1 MEATEHK
8 YSNEELVTLIKIH
21 NNKELNQYYYELLYK
36 NNYSLFHKLSW
47 KYSNVSW
54 CYDIQDL
61 LQECHL
67 AMVKAVEYY
76 NSKTDTPFFNF
87 LFRITNQHIFSIVN
101 NGATTKEK
109 AEKKKIAYVSLYEVL
124 HEDKEGETQELIDTI
139 ADEEAQ
145 RMIDEIPEVAF
156 LSDLLK
162 AEKNAID
169 TLLSNREAECI
180 KLYYGFDSIPFN
192 TVEIAEMLGVN
203 RARVNE
209 CLHNAYRKLRR
220 DKELKKFWETEFAWK

>member
-1 MEATEHK
+1 MLALKEFSNK
-8 YSNEELVTLIKIH
+8 YTNEQLVTLIKT
-21 NNKELNQYYYELLYK
+21 NTSNSAYYYELLFH
-36 NNYSLFHKLSW
+36 NNYNLFRKLSY
-47 KYSNVSW
+47 KYSNVNW
-54 CYDIQDL
+54 QYTVEDL
-61 LQECHL
+61 LQECYFSL
-67 AMVKAVEYY
+67 TKAIEYY
-76 NSKTDTPFFNF
+76 NKTVSPFYTY
-87 LFRITNQHIFSIVN
+87 LWRITNQYLFNIVN
-101 NGATTKEK
+101 NANNKKE
-109 AEKKKIAYVSLYEVL
+109 AEKKKIAYISLYEVL
-124 HEDKEGETQELIDTI
+124 HEDKEGDVQELIETI

-145 RMIDEIPEVAF
+145 RIIDEIPEVAF

-180 KLYYGFDSIPFN
+180 KLYYGIDSSEFN

-220 DKELKKFWETEFAWK
+220 DKELKKFWDTEFAWK

>member
-8 YSNEELVTLIKIH
+8 YSNEELITLIKV
-21 NNKELNQYYYELLYK
+21 NNNSQLNQHYYELLYN
-36 NNYSLFHKLSW
+36 NNYNLLYKLSW
-47 KYSNVSW
+47 KYSNISW

-61 LQECHL
+61 LQECYL
-67 AMVKAVEYY
+67 SLTKAVEYY
-76 NSKTDTPFFNF
+76 DKTVSPFFNF

-109 AEKKKIAYVSLYEVL
+109 AEKKKIAYISLYEVL
-124 HEDKEGETQELIDTI
+124 HEDKEGDVQELIDTI

-145 RMIDEIPEVAF
+145 RMIDSVPEMLFIESLKQAEI
-156 LSDLLK
+156 K
-162 AEKNAID
+162 AID

-180 KLYYGFDSIPFN
+180 KLYYGIDSAEFN

-203 RARVNE
+203 VSRVNE
-209 CLHNAYRKLRR
+209 CLHNSYRKLRR
-220 DKELKKFWETEFAWK
+220 DKELKKFWETEYAWR

>member
-1 MEATEHK
+1 MEATEHI
-8 YSNEELVTLIKIH
+8 YSNESLITLIKI
-21 NNKELNQYYYELLYK
+21 NTSNSNYYYEMLYK
-36 NNYSLFHKLSW
+36 NNYSLFYKLSW

-54 CYDIQDL
+54 QYTIEDL
-61 LQECHL
+61 LQECY
-67 AMVKAVEYY
+67 MGMIKAVEYY
-76 NSKTDTPFFNF
+76 DKTVSPFHTY
-87 LFRITNQHIFSIVN
+87 LWRITNQHLYHIVN
-101 NGATTKEK
+101 NASTKEK

-139 ADEEAQ
+139 ADEAQ
-145 RMIDEIPEVAF
+145 AMIDAVPEQLF
-156 LSDLLK
+156 LESLK
-162 AEKNAID
+162 QAELNAID

-209 CLHNAYRKLRR
+209 CIHNAYRKLRR

>member
-8 YSNEELVTLIKIH
+8 YSNESLITLIKI
-21 NNKELNQYYYELLYK
+21 NTSNSNYYYEMLYK
-36 NNYSLFHKLSW
+36 NNYSLFYKLSW

-54 CYDIQDL
+54 CYTIEDL
-61 LQECHL
+61 LQECYF

-76 NSKTDTPFFNF
+76 DKTVSPFHTY
-87 LFRITNQHIFSIVN
+87 LWRITNQHLYHIVN
-101 NGATTKEK
+101 NASTKGK
-109 AEKKKIAYVSLYEVL
+109 AEKKKIACISLYEVL
-124 HEDKEGETQELIDTI
+124 HEDKEGDVQELIETI

-169 TLLSNREAECI
+169 TLLSNREAEVV

-203 RARVNE
+203 VSRVNE

-220 DKELKKFWETEFAWK
+220 DKDLKQFWNTEFAWK